1 LLASNEVPQIGS
13 HFATN
18 ATLSRHKLHSE
29 KADQLVI
36 DSLIKRSTT
45 EEKTNKVYIPTE
57 YHDLFKLIPKSSSNA
72 GHQAVGDDFE
82 TSAQKVPKELVE
94 TDVNWAAYGFYST
107 GS

>member
-1 LLASNEVPQIGS
+1 MLASNEVPEIGS
-13 HFATN
+13 HFKTN
-18 ATLSRHKLHSE
+18 TTLSRRKLHSE

-36 DSLIKRSTT
+36 DALIKRSTD
-45 EEKTNKVYIPTE
+45 EEQSNKVFIPAE
-57 YHDLFKLIPKSSSNA
+57 YHDLFKLIPEASANA

-82 TSAQKVPKELVE
+82 ASAQKVPKKLVE